1 MKNKILMLI
10 AFATLGLATATMAQV
25 PNYVP
30 TNGLVGYWPFNGNA
44 NDESGNGNNGV
55 NNGATLT
62 TDRIGN
68 ANSAYHLDGN
78 GDNIHVA
85 NSFFDNGYVG
95 WTITI
100 WYNLDQLP
108 NPNNGNS
115 SHVLFNT
122 SPHNGMGLSMNWGS
136 SSKYAFSLGNGTPA
150 ISWNTSI
157 FNAQS
162 TQNITLNSWKH
173 VALVKSGN
181 TYSLYIDG
189 VFDISWTS
197 SSTISNYFY
206 QMYFGAADPGVTNE
220 VIIGNIDDIGIWN
233 RALSQQEITA
243 LYNGCQLSVSN
254 QPTNQTININNN
266 AQFIVGSSDT
276 NATYQWQTN
285 LGVGFQNLNNAG
297 QYSGTAKDTLMVS
310 NVSMSNNNQQFRCI
324 INNGSCAD
332 TSNIAVLSVNNNV
345 GINELAQKNLF
356 SVFPN
361 PAKNTMHVKA
371 DHKLIGSV
379 FTIYDNIGKA
389 VKSGKL
395 NAANTTI
402 DLSNLSGGIYLFSV
416 GENRKQT
423 FKIIKE

>member
-1 MKNKILMLI
+1 
-10 AFATLGLATATMAQV
+10 
-25 PNYVP
+25 
-30 TNGLVGYWPFNGNA
+30 
-44 NDESGNGNNGV
+44 
-55 NNGATLT
+55 
-62 TDRIGN
+62 
-68 ANSAYHLDGN
+68 
-78 GDNIHVA
+78 
-85 NSFFDNGYVG
+85 
-95 WTITI
+95 
-100 WYNLDQLP
+100 
-108 NPNNGNS
+108 
-115 SHVLFNT
+115 
-122 SPHNGMGLSMNWGS
+122 
-136 SSKYAFSLGNGTPA
+136 
-150 ISWNTSI
+150 
-157 FNAQS
+157 
-162 TQNITLNSWKH
+162 
-173 VALVKSGN
+173 
-181 TYSLYIDG
+181 
-189 VFDISWTS
+189 
-197 SSTISNYFY
+197 
-206 QMYFGAADPGVTNE
+206 MYFGAADPGVTNE

>member
-1 MKNKILMLI
+1 MKNKILLLI
-10 AFATLGLATATMAQV
+10 AVATLGLTTATMAQV
-25 PNYVP
+25 PSYVP
-30 TNGLVGYWPFNGNA
+30 TNGLVGFWPFNGNA
-44 NDESGNGNNGV
+44 NDESGNGNNGSVNGASLTFDRFGNTSTAYSFDGINNFIQV
-55 NNGATLT
+55 NNAAIFNIVNGHSISVWYKPNSIHQAVIIEKFNPTNGPGDGGPQLVLRSNQLVDFSIFHNNTGNFVYSNIPSTNQLWHHIVAT
-62 TDRIGN
+62 
-68 ANSAYHLDGN
+68 
-78 GDNIHVA
+78 
-85 NSFFDNGYVG
+85 
-95 WTITI
+95 W
-100 WYNLDQLP
+100 
-108 NPNNGNS
+108 NGN
-115 SHVLFNT
+115 LIRLYQ
-122 SPHNGMGLSMNWGS
+122 NGLLTDSIPLSV
-136 SSKYAFSLGNGTPA
+136 
-150 ISWNTSI
+150 
-157 FNAQS
+157 
-162 TQNITLNSWKH
+162 TLNQCNEPMMIGKRSFQNDLH
-173 VALVKSGN
+173 F
-181 TYSLYIDG
+181 DG
-189 VFDISWTS
+189 V
-197 SSTISNYFY
+197 
-206 QMYFGAADPGVTNE
+206 
-220 VIIGNIDDIGIWN
+220 IDDIGMWN
-233 RALSQQEITA
+233 RALTQQEIID

-254 QPTNQTININNN
+254 QPANQTININNN
-266 AQFIVGSSDT
+266 VQFIVGSSDT

-310 NVSMSNNNQQFRCI
+310 NVSMSNNNQQFRCV

>member
-1 MKNKILMLI
+1 MKNKILLLI
-10 AFATLGLATATMAQV
+10 TVATLGLTTATMAQV
-25 PNYVP
+25 PSYVP
-30 TNGLVGYWPFNGNA
+30 TNGLVGWWPFNGNA
-44 NDESGNGNNGV
+44 NDESGNANNGTV
-55 NNGATLT
+55 NGATLT
-62 TDRIGN
+62 SDRNGN
-68 ANSAYHLDGN
+68 ANSAYSFDGVSN
-78 GDNIHVA
+78 YIKCLHAGPTGNP
-85 NSFFDNGYVG
+85 
-95 WTITI
+95 TITASFWLKANPTLVAGHIIGYGSNGGSGQNFRVYMCNGCFGGSCSDAISFDTYDNAYSVTTINNNI
-100 WYNLDQLP
+100 WDFYTVVYD
-108 NPNNGNS
+108 S
-115 SHVLFNT
+115 T
-122 SPHNGMGLSMNWGS
+122 
-136 SSKYAFSLGNGTPA
+136 LGN
-150 ISWNTSI
+150 NTSI
-157 FNAQS
+157 VKIYKNGISLVTVCSSVNISA
-162 TQNITLNSWKH
+162 TNITSFIPITFGRYH
-173 VALVKSGN
+173 GTVETG
-181 TYSLYIDG
+181 
-189 VFDISWTS
+189 
-197 SSTISNYFY
+197 FY
-206 QMYFGAADPGVTNE
+206 KGA
-220 VIIGNIDDIGIWN
+220 IDDIGIWN
-233 RALSQQEITA
+233 RALTQQEITA

-254 QPTNQTININNN
+254 QPTNQAININNT

-324 INNGSCAD
+324 INNGSCTD